1 MDSKGPAVTIGK
13 IKKGY
18 FESSNERHQQHHL
31 IAYCLI
37 LQLRAWPK
45 LSWPVTIGS
54 STPACG
60 EATIIAK
67 FPITGTSEL
76 SP

>member
-54 STPACG
+54 STPASWRG
-60 EATIIAK
+60 YHQSQV
-67 FPITGTSEL
+67 PNHGDV
-76 SP
+76 